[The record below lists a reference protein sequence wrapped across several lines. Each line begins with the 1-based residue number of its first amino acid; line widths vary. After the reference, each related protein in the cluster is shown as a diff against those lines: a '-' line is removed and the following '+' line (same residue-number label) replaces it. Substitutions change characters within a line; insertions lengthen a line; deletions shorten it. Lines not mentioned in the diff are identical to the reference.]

1 MEFCYKKILFL
12 LKLNFIYIII
22 NKGDVME
29 KNITYH
35 MRINAIKNELHN
47 KNEIRIFKFIQSR
60 KEDIIHM
67 SVSEAAEACK
77 VSKAA
82 MVRYAQKLGYKGYQA
97 MKINIAQETIEP
109 EKQIYGKLVKTDTI
123 KSIMNK
129 IISSHIQALK
139 DTLRVLDDSAIE
151 QAIKY
156 ILHANQLLFMGIGGA
171 GSVAQDGQHKFMK
184 IGRLAHFYAD
194 YNLQTMAVS
203 TLSSKDVII
212 AISHSGDSMELLNL
226 LEIAS
231 HSNVKIIAITNYSK
245 SSIVELADVSLFT
258 YSDETA
264 VNSDALSSRIAELAI
279 LDILYIGVV
288 FKTYR
293 TSYEH
298 IVTTRTALASTKI

>member
-1 MEFCYKKILFL
+1 
-12 LKLNFIYIII
+12 
-22 NKGDVME
+22 ME

-35 MRINAIKNELHN
+35 MRINAVKNELHN

-212 AISHSGDSMELLNL
+212 VISHSGDSMELLNL

>member
-35 MRINAIKNELHN
+35 MRINAVKNELHN